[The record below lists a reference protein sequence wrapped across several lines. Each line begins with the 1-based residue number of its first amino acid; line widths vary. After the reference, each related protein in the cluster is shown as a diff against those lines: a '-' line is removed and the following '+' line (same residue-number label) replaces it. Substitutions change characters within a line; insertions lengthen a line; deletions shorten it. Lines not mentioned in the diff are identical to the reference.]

1 MNDATRTDDPSSDT
15 VLEIDGVTRAFGD
28 HVAVD
33 DVSLHLDAGQVL
45 GLLGPNGAG
54 KTTLLS
60 IVAGLRTPDHGQ
72 VRVLGGDPRRPST
85 RAAIGVT
92 PQQTGL
98 PDALSVREVVAFA
111 AAHYTDP
118 VPTHDLLERFGI
130 RDLADRRCGA
140 LSGGQQRRLACALA
154 LVGRP
159 ALVLLDE
166 PTTGLDVDA
175 RQHLWEGIRAHR
187 DEGVAILLTSHHLEE
202 VEQLSDRV
210 AVMADG
216 RVLVHDRLPEV
227 LRLVDVDRLTWTGD
241 AGRVAHV
248 EGVVDVRVD
257 GDEVV
262 VLARDADTVVRALV
276 AGAADFRRLRVRGA
290 SLEDAF
296 THLTTAA

>member
-1 MNDATRTDDPSSDT
+1 MNTSHPAGEP
-15 VLEIDGVTRAFGD
+15 VLVVDRVSRAFGD
-28 HVAVD
+28 RVAVD
-33 DVSLHLDAGQVL
+33 DVSLDLDAGQVL
-45 GLLGPNGAG
+45 GLLGPIGAG

-60 IVAGLRTPDHGQ
+60 MVAGLRTPDSGS
-72 VRVLGGDPRRPST
+72 VRVLGADPRRPAT
-85 RAAIGVT
+85 RASLGTT

-98 PDALSVREVVAFA
+98 PEALSVREVVEFT
-111 AAHYTDP
+111 AAHYADP
-118 VPTHDLLERFGI
+118 LPWAEALDRFGI
-130 RDLADRRCGA
+130 GDLARKRCGA
-140 LSGGQQRRLACALA
+140 LSGGQQRQLACALA

-175 RQHLWEGIRAHR
+175 RQHLWDGIRRHR

-210 AVMADG
+210 AVMAAG
-216 RVLVHDRLPEV
+216 RVLVHDDLDRV

-241 AGRVAHV
+241 AGRVRDV

-262 VLARDADTVVRALV
+262 VLARDADVVVRAL
-276 AGAADFRRLRVRGA
+276 ALGAAEFRRLRVRGA

-296 THLTTAA
+296 THLTSAA

>member
-1 MNDATRTDDPSSDT
+1 MTTHDVRPTAT
-15 VLEIDGVTRAFGD
+15 VLTVDHVSRAFGD
-28 HVAVD
+28 HLAVD
-33 DVSLHLDAGQVL
+33 DVSLTLGAGEVL
-45 GLLGPNGAG
+45 GMLGPNGAG

-60 IVAGLRTPDHGQ
+60 MVAGLRTPDSGT
-72 VRVLGGDPRRPST
+72 VRVLGGDPRRPAT
-85 RAAIGVT
+85 RAALGTT

-98 PDALSVREVVAFA
+98 PDSLAVREVVEFA
-111 AAHYTDP
+111 AAHYADP
-118 VPTHDLLERFGI
+118 VPTDDLLDRFGI
-130 RDLADRRCGA
+130 QALASKRCGG

-175 RQHLWEGIRAHR
+175 RQHLWDGIRAHR
-187 DEGVAILLTSHHLEE
+187 DEGVAVLLTSHHLEE

-210 AVMADG
+210 AVMAAG
-216 RVLVHDRLPEV
+216 RVLVDDTLPEV

-241 AGRVAHV
+241 AGRVGEV
-248 EGVVDVRVD
+248 EGVVDVQVD

-262 VLARDADTVVRALV
+262 VLARDADVVVRALA

-296 THLTTAA
+296 THLTAA